1 MTASDEFH
9 LSSDLFASIIVM
21 GSLCNGYVF
30 LIPENALFLQILTR
44 LPQKAK
50 RE

>member
-30 LIPENALFLQILTR
+30 LIPENALFFTNSDQIASKS
-44 LPQKAK
+44 KA
-50 RE
+50 